1 MEQNNGSKE
10 VCRILNLEVFTFLSV
25 IVVYGMAITIFSI
38 GRYLQAA
45 EASGSGLIILCLLP
59 LLILWK
65 MTDLEDTQS
74 KTAGMSVSSFVIT
87 ALGGLLAMATAK
99 FAISIIPLVLSFVLL
114 FFVAGAKIFGLK

>member
-1 MEQNNGSKE
+1 MEANNNNEEICG
-10 VCRILNLEVFTFLSV
+10 ILNLEVFTFLS
-25 IVVYGMAITIFSI
+25 ITVVYGLAITIFSM

-114 FFVAGAKIFGLK
+114 LFVAGSKIVRLK